1 MNLSG
6 GQRQMVTR
14 EGVAKRP
21 RLLLLDEPSLRPRAC
36 DRRRD
41 LQLSRQDARD
51 RAHVLVDR
59 RRTRPRFA
67 DQLCLM
73 KTGRSIMTDCR

>member
-1 MNLSG
+1 
-6 GQRQMVTR
+6 
-14 EGVAKRP
+14 
-21 RLLLLDEPSLRPRAC
+21 
-36 DRRRD
+36 
-41 LQLSRQDARD
+41 
-51 RAHVLVDR
+51 VLVDR